1 MSAINDVKLNDT
13 LNRAWKDDKT
23 GFGFRMLQKMGW
35 KEDKGLGK
43 NEEGMVDSVKVKR
56 RGDNEGLGTTKDQ
69 AGANGWTK
77 TVSGFSAVLDMLNST
92 GTKSD
97 PKIKKLKLKKSKKNR
112 ETVQVRIK

>member
-13 LNRAWKDDKT
+13 LNRTWKDDKT

-56 RGDNEGLGTTKDQ
+56 RGENEGLGTTKDQ

-77 TVSGFSAVLDMLNST
+77 TVSGFSAVLDMLNSSST
-92 GTKSD
+92 QSD
-97 PKIKKLKLKKSKKNR
+97 LKIKKLKKSKKKTEN
-112 ETVQVRIK
+112 VQVRIK

>member
-56 RGDNEGLGTTKDQ
+56 RGENEGLGTTKDQ
-69 AGANGWTK
+69 AGASGWTK
-77 TVSGFSAVLDMLNST
+77 TVSGFSAVLEMLNSSSH
-92 GTKSD
+92 KD
-97 PKIKKLKLKKSKKNR
+97 PSIKKLKKSKKR
-112 ETVQVRIK
+112 DTVQVRIK

>member
-13 LNRAWKDDKT
+13 LNRAWKDDKS

-56 RGDNEGLGTTKDQ
+56 RGENEGLGTTKDQ

-77 TVSGFSAVLDMLNST
+77 TVSGFSAVLAMLNNSET
-92 GTKSD
+92 HND
-97 PKIKKLKLKKSKKNR
+97 PKIKKLKKSKKKH

>member
-43 NEEGMVDSVKVKR
+43 NEEGMTESVKVKR
-56 RGDNEGLGTTKDQ
+56 RGENEGLGTTKDQ

-77 TVSGFSAVLDMLNST
+77 TVSGFSAVLEMLNSS
-92 GTKSD
+92 GAKSD
-97 PKIKKLKLKKSKKNR
+97 PKIKKLKKSKKSR
-112 ETVQVRIK
+112 ENVQVRIK

>member
-43 NEEGMVDSVKVKR
+43 NGEGIVDSVKVKR

-77 TVSGFSAVLDMLNST
+77 TVSGFSAVLDMLNSS
-92 GTKSD
+92 KSD
-97 PKIKKLKLKKSKKNR
+97 PKIKKLKKSKKNR
-112 ETVQVRIK
+112 ENVQVRIK